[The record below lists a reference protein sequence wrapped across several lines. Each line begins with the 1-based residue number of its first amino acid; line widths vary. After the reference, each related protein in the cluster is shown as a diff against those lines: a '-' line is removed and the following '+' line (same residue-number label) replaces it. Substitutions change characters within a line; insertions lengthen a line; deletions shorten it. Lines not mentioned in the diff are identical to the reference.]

1 MMDQRYTT
9 IKVLMESGHITTFRQ
24 IFDYIPKTVVYK
36 DLKVNFTRFSKAI
49 LDPSG
54 LSMGE
59 LRTLAEF
66 FQIDT
71 KKLIYMAY
79 MQTLISKNKAKKT
92 SLIKPVLPI
101 QT

>member
-1 MMDQRYTT
+1 MMDSRYTT

-36 DLKVNFTRFSKAI
+36 DLRVNFKRFSKAI

-54 LSMGE
+54 LSLGE

-66 FQIDT
+66 FDLDT
-71 KKLIYMAY
+71 KKLIDMAY
-79 MQTLISKNKAKKT
+79 MQTLTRKNRSKGKQT
-92 SLIKPVLPI
+92 IKEK
-101 QT
+101 